1 LRTSANLGTDYEWGI
16 HVQAF
21 SKHVGLTAEQLGD
34 SCNQSPTPGLWQ
46 EEEIT
51 LLRVVDS
58 LTTSATIDDELWASV
73 TAEFS
78 VEQVMEIIML
88 VGFYHTIAFLNNVMR
103 VKQED
108 GTPRIG
114 TVHA

>member
-1 LRTSANLGTDYEWGI
+1 
-16 HVQAF
+16 
-21 SKHVGLTAEQLGD
+21 VGLTTEQIDD
-34 SCNQSPTPGLWQ
+34 SCNQPPTPGLWLE
-46 EEEIT
+46 EEEI
-51 LLRVVDS
+51 LLLVVDS

-88 VGFYHTIAFLNNVMR
+88 VGFYHTIAFLNNAMCVE
-103 VKQED
+103 QED

-114 TVHA
+114 TVHP